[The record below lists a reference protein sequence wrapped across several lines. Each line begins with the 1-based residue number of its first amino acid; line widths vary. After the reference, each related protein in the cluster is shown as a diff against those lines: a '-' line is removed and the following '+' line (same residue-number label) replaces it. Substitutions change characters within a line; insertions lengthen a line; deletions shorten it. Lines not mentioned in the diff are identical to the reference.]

1 MNPSKLETAQLLS
14 VHPFSKGKK
23 RKKEQYI
30 HALDYFVQKF
40 SADDIWAE
48 QTLQLYAH
56 KFLDLHEPYEHQ
68 NYDFA
73 IQSPKT
79 LRTFSLFIYRY
90 CFLMDAI
97 YLCAYQDKEKGE
109 KIFTEFTSI
118 YNARS
123 RGRMRKVFDFLYDT
137 SAPIPKLNQISGMAK
152 CWKENCDFTS
162 KEPYKVIVTANMSA
176 GKSTLLNA
184 MVGRRISRTQN
195 DACTAKIHYIENK
208 PYDDGYCYELD
219 HDLVLDANSDIL
231 MDDNPNNRSP
241 EIRVGTY
248 FRSPF
253 SSGKRIWL
261 IDTPGVNSAENA
273 DHREITEKAITYSN
287 ADLMVYVLN
296 GTNIGTEDD
305 LRHLKFVLQNYHKK
319 ILFVV
324 NKVDRF
330 KTKEDS
336 ISKMLQDATEDL
348 KRIGFTSP
356 CVVPVSAY
364 AAYLARMHSFQEYLD
379 EDAMDERD
387 LFIHKLKKSEYQLD
401 MYYPK
406 SVKEK
411 LSVQTE
417 SDDGMLLLHSGLLSL
432 EDMIYNMR

>member
-1 MNPSKLETAQLLS
+1 
-14 VHPFSKGKK
+14 
-23 RKKEQYI
+23 
-30 HALDYFVQKF
+30 
-40 SADDIWAE
+40 
-48 QTLQLYAH
+48 
-56 KFLDLHEPYEHQ
+56 
-68 NYDFA
+68 
-73 IQSPKT
+73 
-79 LRTFSLFIYRY
+79 
-90 CFLMDAI
+90 
-97 YLCAYQDKEKGE
+97 
-109 KIFTEFTSI
+109 
-118 YNARS
+118 
-123 RGRMRKVFDFLYDT
+123 MRKVFDFLYDT
-137 SAPIPKLNQISGMAK
+137 SSPIPKLSQIGDMAK
-152 CWKENCDFTS
+152 CWEENCEFTS
-162 KEPYKVIVTANMSA
+162 KEPYKIIVTANMSA

-184 MVGRRISRTQN
+184 MVGRRISKTQN

-219 HDLVLDANSDIL
+219 HDLVLDADSDIL
-231 MDDNPNNRSP
+231 MNDNSNNHNP

-261 IDTPGVNSAENA
+261 IDTPGVNSSENTV
-273 DHREITEKAITYSN
+273 HRELAEKAITYSN
-287 ADLMVYVLN
+287 ADLMIYVLN

-305 LRHLKFVLQNYHKK
+305 LRHLKFVLQNFHNK

-336 ISKMLQDATEDL
+336 ISKMLEDATEDL

-364 AAYLARMHSFQEYLD
+364 AAYLARMHSYQEELD

-387 LFIHKLKKSEYQLD
+387 LFIHKLKKREYQLD
-401 MYYPK
+401 TYYPK
-406 SVKEK
+406 TVQEN
-411 LSVQTE
+411 LPVQTE

-432 EDMIYNMR
+432 ENMIYNMR

>member
-1 MNPSKLETAQLLS
+1 MNPDKLETAQLLS
-14 VHPFSKGKK
+14 AHPFLKEKL

-30 HALDYFVQKF
+30 RALDYFAQKF

-56 KFLDLHEPYEHQ
+56 KFLGLHEPYAHQ
-68 NYDFA
+68 NFDFTV
-73 IQSPKT
+73 QSSKK

-90 CFLMDAI
+90 CFLMDAV

-109 KIFTEFTSI
+109 KIFTEFTTM

-137 SAPIPKLNQISGMAK
+137 SSPIPKLSQIGDMAK
-152 CWKENCDFTS
+152 CWKENCEFTS
-162 KEPYKVIVTANMSA
+162 KEPYKIIVTANMSA

-184 MVGRRISRTQN
+184 MVGRRISKTQN

-208 PYDDGYCYELD
+208 PYDDGYCYEQD

-231 MDDNPNNRSP
+231 MNDNSNNHNP

-261 IDTPGVNSAENA
+261 IDTPGVNSSENTV
-273 DHREITEKAITYSN
+273 HRELAEKAITYSN
-287 ADLMVYVLN
+287 ADLMIYVLN

-305 LRHLKFVLQNYHKK
+305 LRHLKFVLQNFHNK

-336 ISKMLQDATEDL
+336 ISKMLEDATEDL

-364 AAYLARMHSFQEYLD
+364 AAYLARMHSYQEELD

-387 LFIHKLKKSEYQLD
+387 LFIHKLKKREYQLD
-401 MYYPK
+401 TYYPK
-406 SVKEK
+406 TVQEN
-411 LSVQTE
+411 LPVQTE

-432 EDMIYNMR
+432 ENMIYNMR